1 MVLFSEKSPL
11 EFLDL
16 PLFTLRL
23 LLLLTTTTTTATT
36 TTIFPVFSIYVYS
49 VFSKIYL
56 QNSPDRAVHI
66 ICVIP

>member
-23 LLLLTTTTTTATT
+23 LLLLTTTTT
-36 TTIFPVFSIYVYS
+36 IFPVFSIYVYN
-49 VFSKIYL
+49 VVSKIYL
-56 QNSPDRAVHI
+56 QNSPNRAVHI